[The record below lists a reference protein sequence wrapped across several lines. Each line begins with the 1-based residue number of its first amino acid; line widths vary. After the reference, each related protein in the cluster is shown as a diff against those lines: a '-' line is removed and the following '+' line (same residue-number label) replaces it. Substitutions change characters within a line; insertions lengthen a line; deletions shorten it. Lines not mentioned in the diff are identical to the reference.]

1 MIYLT
6 RWEECVL
13 ADEILTVAQTAKYLQ
28 VCDKTVRRLIASKKL
43 TASKVGS
50 KSWRIKT
57 SDIDE
62 YLQTH
67 TNSKEGAENE

>member
-1 MIYLT
+1 
-6 RWEECVL
+6 L

-67 TNSKEGAENE
+67 TNSREGAENE

>member
-1 MIYLT
+1 M
-6 RWEECVL
+6 